1 MLLDALY
8 CNVDHRF
15 LLSFPTRRSSDLYA
29 WAQARYPHLPAKA
42 QAVKAILDGAKL
54 GFEQGLPNERSIF
67 LELVQSPQ
75 SVALRYV
82 FGAERA
88 AARIPGLERDTAVR
102 TVNRVGIYGRGQMA
116 NDLARDF
123 NAARSEERRVGKV
136 ERALVGWSQV

>member
-67 LELVQSPQ
+67 LELVQSDRK
-75 SVALRYV
+75 STRLNSSHVAKSYAV
-82 FGAERA
+82 FCLKKKKED
-88 AARIPGLERDTAVR
+88 I
-102 TVNRVGIYGRGQMA
+102 I
-116 NDLARDF
+116 
-123 NAARSEERRVGKV
+123 V
-136 ERALVGWSQV
+136 EDIDSTL